1 MRFYKLLFPILGT
14 IFALSTVVHAKE
26 IAIIVNKN
34 SPLTQ
39 VSSTELADIY
49 LGQEEVVGNVRLKP
63 IDQND
68 NQEIRG
74 VFLKKILRMTHEAYI
89 NHWNHR
95 LFREGGIPP
104 LLKSDSAEVIRTV
117 KEKQGAIGYVWESEA
132 RGVDG
137 VRVIMTFDSS
147 E

>member
-1 MRFYKLLFPILGT
+1 MRFYKLLLPIIGT
-14 IFALSTVVHAKE
+14 IFALSSVVHAKE
-26 IAIIVNKN
+26 IAVIVNKN
-34 SPLTQ
+34 NPLTQ
-39 VSSTELADIY
+39 VSQTELSDIY
-49 LGQEEVVGNVRLKP
+49 LGQEEVVSSVRLKP

-68 NQEIRG
+68 NQEIRAI
-74 VFLKKILRMTHEAYI
+74 FLKKILHMTHEAYI

-104 LLKSDSAEVIRTV
+104 LLRSDSSEVIRTV

-137 VRVIMTFDSS
+137 IRVIMTFDSS